1 MLAPSFPFHQ
11 PPYSIRGV
19 FMSIVRATISPT
31 ILSKA
36 DRLFRNDDAGVFVEL
51 LQNARRAGATLVD
64 ISIEQLPG
72 DEEGSRITF
81 HDNGRGIDD
90 FQKLLALGDSDWSI
104 DVREIEDPA
113 GMGFFSLCHSEV
125 EVRSG
130 NQQALLSREVFLGGA
145 GAEVVSTEDHIPG
158 TRIVFTRGSRADL
171 LVGVIRQVSEFCP
184 VEVHVNGEAVTR
196 HDFLEGADYR
206 EIIDGIEVGFGTS
219 FKWRFGYR
227 DDNWNFHGS
236 LIRESFDSIP
246 GLLRLNQFG
255 HWQTE
260 DLRARFNVLEV
271 GRVKLQLPD
280 RRAIVQDRKLREFEQ
295 RVRAAAYRFFQIQE
309 RHVLPFARWKEAS
322 SLGVF
327 LDEASPLLKT
337 WHASPLDDGID
348 SFFGAVEERLL
359 ETVDKALLVA
369 QFCPNQHTLEAALEN
384 DSILGRELY
393 QTAEQYAGYSWYD
406 ALPLLNDTDV
416 VLDGSCFDEWEAK
429 LLPRPEKITITG
441 KIGRSIVPDTL
452 IQLPADIHVVDG
464 DDVDYGDEAPKFVA
478 VRNSPWDNDTLTG
491 PFDVSQ
497 FLFDAT
503 FRSSDDVESDSWDTQ
518 SDYYRDHIQREVDEY
533 FRGPRAALLGILQ
546 KGLSWE
552 AREYARRVGVDE
564 IRFKRQGAD
573 GYGWKAELIL
583 TDVQPP
589 TPETA

>member
-1 MLAPSFPFHQ
+1 
-11 PPYSIRGV
+11 
-19 FMSIVRATISPT
+19 MSIVRATISPT

-36 DRLFRNDDAGVFVEL
+36 DRLFRNDDAGIFVEL

-72 DEEGSRITF
+72 DGEGSRITF

-90 FQKLLALGDSDWSI
+90 FQKLLTLGDSDWSTE
-104 DVREIEDPA
+104 VREIEDPA

-130 NQQALLSREVFLGGA
+130 SQQALLSREVFLGGA
-145 GAEVVSTEDHIPG
+145 GAEVASTEDHIPG
-158 TRIVFTRGSRADL
+158 TRIVFTRGSRTDL

-184 VEVHVNGEAVTR
+184 VEVHVNGEGVTR

-260 DLRARFNVLEV
+260 ELRARFNVLEV

-280 RRAIVQDRKLREFEQ
+280 RRAIVQDQKLREFEQ
-295 RVRAAAYRFFQIQE
+295 KVRAAAYRFFQTQE

-322 SLGVF
+322 ALGVA
-327 LDEASPLLKT
+327 LKEASPLLKT
-337 WHASPLDDGID
+337 WHASTLDDGID
-348 SFFGAVEERLL
+348 PFFGAVEEWLL
-359 ETVDKALLVA
+359 ENVDNVLLVA
-369 QFCPNQHTLEAALEN
+369 QFCPNQHTLEAALQN
-384 DSILGRELY
+384 DTFAGRELY
-393 QTAEQYAGYSWYD
+393 QVAEQYVGYAWYD
-406 ALPLLNDTDV
+406 ALPLLSATEV
-416 VLDGSCFDEWEAK
+416 TVDGSPYDDAAGK
-429 LLPRPEKITITG
+429 SLPRPEKLTITATI
-441 KIGRSIVPDTL
+441 KQLNVPDTSVD
-452 IQLPADIHVVDG
+452 LPAAIHVVDG
-464 DDVDYGDEAPKFVA
+464 DDVDYGDEAPVFVA

-491 PFDVSQ
+491 PFDIAQ
-497 FLFDAT
+497 FLFAAT

-546 KGLSWE
+546 NGLSWE
-552 AREYARRVGVDE
+552 ARDYARRIGVEE

-573 GYGWKAELIL
+573 GGSWKVELIP
-583 TDVQPP
+583 TDVRPP
-589 TPETA
+589 TSKAA